1 MKISRFVFNM
11 FGENTYIVYDE
22 TTREAAIIDPG
33 MLDGQEEKAIDDF
46 IVKNGLTLTHM
57 IITHLHIDHTFGYGH
72 VKSKY
77 GLMLEGSEADNFL
90 GSTRTAQARMF
101 HLPLDLDD
109 VTVDVNLKAGD
120 EIVLGPDSRLTVINV
135 PGHSPGSIALYSE
148 QNGVVFTGDALFP
161 DSIGR
166 TDVPRGNHDQLINSI
181 KTGLLTLPPD
191 TVVLPGH
198 GGETTIGREKAHN
211 PFLR

>member
-33 MLDGQEEKAIDDF
+33 MLDTPEREAIDNF

-57 IITHLHIDHTFGYGH
+57 IITHLHIDHTFGHDYI
-72 VKSKY
+72 KEKY
-77 GLMLEGSEADNFL
+77 GLRLEGNDADNFL
-90 GSTRTAQARMF
+90 GTTRTAQARMF
-101 HLPLDLDD
+101 HLPFELSDLA
-109 VTVDVNLKAGD
+109 VDVNLQGGD
-120 EIVLGPDSRLTVINV
+120 EIVLGPDSRLTAINV

-166 TDVPRGNHDQLINSI
+166 TDVPGGNHDQLVSSI
-181 KTGLLTLPPD
+181 KSSLLTLPPE

-198 GGETTIGREKAHN
+198 GGETTIGREKALN
-211 PFLR
+211 PFLK